1 MPYRDY
7 EFFVLVLIAE
17 KKTSLISELLA
28 LENMI
33 LGQKKKNTYKV
44 KTPIVIWK
52 FKNSNKP
59 VSRFYHIKFF
69 FS

>member
-33 LGQKKKNTYKV
+33 LGQKKKY
-44 KTPIVIWK
+44 IQ
-52 FKNSNKP
+52 S
-59 VSRFYHIKFF
+59 
-69 FS
+69 